1 MSIYTYVVDHGKESP
16 AVGSSDIINGG
27 KLQSVMFD
35 DGLAKLQ
42 ALEDFIKEI
51 RDTTK
56 DQQTKYAIDDF
67 LN

>member
-1 MSIYTYVVDHGKESP
+1 MPIYTYVVDHGIKSP
-16 AVGSSDIINGG
+16 SVGSNDIINGG

-42 ALEDFIKEI
+42 ALEDFVKEI
-51 RDTTK
+51 RDTTI